1 MKKMVHKFNI
11 FEEDEETFDED
22 DCDCDCDCEDE

>member
-1 MKKMVHKFNI
+1 MVHKFI
-11 FEEDEETFDED
+11 RFEEDEEIFDED